1 MSPASRAPLTARA
14 SGRGSLSVSGRA
26 GVRGGSFALDGRYFL
41 HAPLSEGLLLRELA
55 ATDAR
60 GGREVSVWLPH
71 RSISPAFE
79 DIEAEVGLE
88 LPGCRQVYDLG
99 SSSAYIVGQLADHI
113 GPRPRRTPHAR
124 AVIAGWFRAVAG
136 IIDRNHRIGRWHGL
150 LTCDD
155 VAILGGKLVVTGF
168 GFWVRTDPQD
178 LATALAAAPDG
189 VRELV
194 APEVLAS
201 AIGPAADL
209 WALGRCTLAL
219 SSPGGAPHSLDELA
233 DRHPALADA
242 LAGLLDPDPDRRTT
256 ELRELAELVT
266 DALEEPFAEEE
277 GDSPRVFTTRLRPLA
292 ARRDPPEPE
301 SEVRTETLSA
311 IDLVPAN
318 DFAETSTVAETPG
331 SRTGR
336 PPPAPQ
342 DLTAV
347 DDLPPEA
354 PTFEP
359 ATGIWTGASIAAL
372 DEDPGTVIPTPWSA
386 PSSRPPIQV
395 ISMKEPAK
403 RDAPAPRAA
412 PLVPRIRPGQLPT
425 PVRPNPEALGRI
437 APPRSRAPEQ
447 APPSRW
453 PMTIL
458 VIAVALAALLFAAAL
473 LWT

>member
-1 MSPASRAPLTARA
+1 MSRVGA
-14 SGRGSLSVSGRA
+14 
-26 GVRGGSFALDGRYFL
+26 RGGSFALDGRYFL
-41 HAPLSEGLLLRELA
+41 HAPVAEGLLLRELA

-60 GGREVSVWLPH
+60 DGREVSVWLPH

-79 DIEAEVGLE
+79 DIEAEVGIE
-88 LPGCRQVYDLG
+88 VPGCRQVYDLG
-99 SSSAYIVGQLADHI
+99 SSSAYIVGQMADHI

-136 IIDRNHRIGRWHGL
+136 IIDRNHRAGRWHGL

-178 LATALAAAPDG
+178 LAEALAATSDEPGG
-189 VRELV
+189 VRDLV

-209 WALGRCTLAL
+209 WALGRCALAL
-219 SSPGGAPHSLDELA
+219 SSPGGTQQSLDDLA
-233 DRHPALADA
+233 DRHPMLADV
-242 LAGLLDPDPDRRTT
+242 LSSLLDPDPDRRST
-256 ELRELAELVT
+256 ELRELAEHVT
-266 DALEEPFAEEE
+266 HALEEPFADEE
-277 GDSPRVFTTRLRPLA
+277 GDSPRVFTARLRPAA
-292 ARRDPPEPE
+292 ARRAPPEPE

-311 IDLVPAN
+311 IDLVPAG

-331 SRTGR
+331 GRTGR

-372 DEDPGTVIPTPWSA
+372 EEDPGTVIPTPWSA

-395 ISMKEPAK
+395 ISMKDPA
-403 RDAPAPRAA
+403 RREAPAARAV
-412 PLVPRIRPGQLPT
+412 PLVPRIRSAPIPA

-437 APPRSRAPEQ
+437 APPRLRAAEQ
-447 APPSRW
+447 EPPSRW

>member
-1 MSPASRAPLTARA
+1 MTE
-14 SGRGSLSVSGRA
+14 RA
-26 GVRGGSFALDGRYFL
+26 GLRGGSFALDGRYFL
-41 HAPLSEGLLLRELA
+41 HAPLAEGLLLRELA

-60 GGREVSVWLPH
+60 GGRDVSVWLPH

-88 LPGCRQVYDLG
+88 VPGCRKLYDLG
-99 SSSAYIVGQLADHI
+99 GSSAYIVGQMADHI

-136 IIDRNHRIGRWHGL
+136 IIDRNHRAGRWHGL

-178 LATALAAAPDG
+178 LAAALAAAPDG

-209 WALGRCTLAL
+209 WALGRCALAL
-219 SSPGGAPHSLDELA
+219 SSPAGGAHSLDELA
-233 DRHPALADA
+233 GRHPALADA
-242 LAGLLDPDPDRRTT
+242 LGGLLDPEPDRRWS
-256 ELRELAELVT
+256 ELRELAEQVT
-266 DALEEPFAEEE
+266 RALEEPFAEEE
-277 GDSPRVFTTRLRPLA
+277 GDSPRVFTTRLRPLPPRREPA
-292 ARRDPPEPE
+292 A

-311 IDLVPAN
+311 IDLVPAG
-318 DFAETSTVAETPG
+318 DFAETSTVAETPTG
-331 SRTGR
+331 RAGR

-372 DEDPGTVIPTPWSA
+372 EDDPGPVIPTPWSA

-395 ISMKEPAK
+395 ISMKEPA
-403 RDAPAPRAA
+403 RREGPALRAA
-412 PLVPRIRPGQLPT
+412 PLVPRIRPAQLPA

-437 APPRSRAPEQ
+437 APPRARAPEPE
-447 APPSRW
+447 PPSRW